1 MRTMTFA
8 RAAAAAV
15 VAQMVIH
22 DSAHSQQAATSEWV
36 GGSRLFGQPAALSV
50 KLRSDSAGV
59 ANAPQWRVTNRAL
72 SYVRETSD
80 SLVFTFPST
89 TGALYSARGARK
101 GNRVY
106 GKISRGADTSEFH
119 LVKLAGAAPGVADSL
134 IGIYDVVETAN
145 AQSTRG
151 LITPSAYGH
160 LRWESLSRNE
170 NSVIYPM
177 DDSTYVFAVALAAD
191 TLFGGPKL
199 FVRRSASFNE
209 LVIRTGDNDAA
220 HLARSSSYKIR
231 PVSFRNRGVDLE
243 GTLILPSAEKPAP
256 VVVFVP
262 GSGDGTS
269 RDDIWYRQFDD
280 FFLQKGV
287 GVFVYDKRGTG
298 KSGGDWRQSSFEDLA
313 LDVVAGVRK
322 LAEDKDIDPSQIAVW
337 GFSQGGWIAPLAA
350 TMSSDISLVMVASGG
365 AVTPWES
372 EIGEQVARMR
382 VAKLSAR
389 AIDSARAFMQLQINA
404 VRGKADRARFVAAIP
419 TAKEMPWYR
428 YTWGGVPEKSW
439 MWNWWTTTS
448 RYDPDYVLSHVRVP
462 VLAIFGLEDELTMRE
477 QVPGMVTRMQKALAK
492 GGNRDFSGA
501 LIPGVGHDL
510 YVKAQPEMYPHP
522 EFKRAIQDWLLSRV
536 KPVPATRSLR

>member
-1 MRTMTFA
+1 MRTIALA
-8 RAAAAAV
+8 RTAAVAV
-15 VAQMVIH
+15 VAQMLIH
-22 DSAHSQQAATSEWV
+22 GSAYSQQATKSEWV
-36 GGSRLFGQPAALSV
+36 GGSRLFGQPAALSL
-50 KLRSDSAGV
+50 KLRSDSAGI

-72 SYVRETSD
+72 SYVRETGD
-80 SLVFTFPST
+80 SLIFTFPST
-89 TGALYSARGARK
+89 TGALYSARGARH

-106 GKISRGADTSEFH
+106 GKISRGADTAEFH
-119 LVKLAGAAPGVADSL
+119 LLNLAAAAPASADSL
-134 IGIYDVVETAN
+134 IGFYDVVETASG
-145 AQSTRG
+145 QSTRG
-151 LITPSAYGH
+151 LILPSAYGH

-170 NSVIYPM
+170 NSVVYPM

-199 FVRRSASFNE
+199 VVRRNESSAA
-209 LVIRTGDNDAA
+209 LAIRAGDKDAA
-220 HLARSSSYKIR
+220 HLTRSASYRISR
-231 PVSFRNRGVDLE
+231 VSFRNRGVDLE
-243 GTLILPSAEKPAP
+243 GTLILPFADKPAP

-262 GSGDGTS
+262 GSGDATS

-287 GVFVYDKRGTG
+287 GIFVYDKRGTG

-313 LDVVAGVRK
+313 LDVVAGVK
-322 LAEDKDIDPSQIAVW
+322 KIGEDKNVDPAQIAVW

-350 TMSSDISLVMVASGG
+350 TMTSDISLVMVASGG

-382 VAKLSAR
+382 VAKLSAK

-404 VRGKADRARFVAAIP
+404 VRGKADRARFLAAIP
-419 TAKEMPWYR
+419 AAKEMPWYR
-428 YTWGGVPEKSW
+428 YTWGGVPENSW

-462 VLAIFGLEDELTMRE
+462 VLAIFGLEDELTIKE
-477 QVPGMVTRMQKALAK
+477 QVPGMPTRIQKALAK
-492 GGNRDFSGA
+492 GGNRDFTGA
-501 LIPGVGHDL
+501 LIPSVGHDL

-522 EFKRAIQDWLLSRV
+522 EFKRAIQDWLLARV
-536 KPVPATRSLR
+536 KPVR